1 MTQTLQAT
9 DSKSAYM
16 DALRDHDWAFEYS
29 DDARV
34 WRSGKQAL
42 EELAAAQACFDPDFA
57 LWSSIA
63 PPAYRVQRATTT
75 LALMSDVAAT

>member
-1 MTQTLQAT
+1 MPQTLQAT
-9 DSKSAYM
+9 DSKSAYL

-42 EELAAAQACFDPDFA
+42 EALAAAQTCFDPDFA
-57 LWSSIA
+57 LWNSIA
-63 PPAYRVQRATTT
+63 PRAYRVQRAAKIPS
-75 LALMSDVAAT
+75 LIADGSAP